1 LSHDT
6 LSEDYQEAVAAIALA
21 EHMQKYTGQQ
31 AAIFTARA
39 SDELTKKFP
48 ELKGTSREKRSL

>member
-1 LSHDT
+1 
-6 LSEDYQEAVAAIALA
+6 
-21 EHMQKYTGQQ
+21 MQKYTGQQ